1 MTKNND
7 PTSINTSAE
16 GGAVTNLLVPRH
28 TPKDRDRFEKLR
40 SRINVARAILAA
52 RVERG
57 LTQGELGK
65 VAGTKQSRVSEIEA
79 MKGNPRLETLDRI
92 ARPLGLMVT
101 LVPRDGQGLIP
112 KGYRDKYEASTK
124 YTVTNH
130 PSKTATYIPGGAV
143 SRYEVAVSG
152 ASYG

>member
-7 PTSINTSAE
+7 PISINTSAK

-65 VAGTKQSRVSEIEA
+65 IAGTKQSRVSEIEA
-79 MKGNPRLETLDRI
+79 MKGNPRLETLDRV

-101 LVPRDGQGLIP
+101 LVSRDAQGLLP
-112 KGYRDKYEASTK
+112 KGYRGKYEASTK
-124 YTVTNH
+124 YTVANN
-130 PSKTATYIPGGAV
+130 PSRTATYIYGGAV
-143 SRYEVAVSG
+143 SHSTVAASG
-152 ASYG
+152 AS